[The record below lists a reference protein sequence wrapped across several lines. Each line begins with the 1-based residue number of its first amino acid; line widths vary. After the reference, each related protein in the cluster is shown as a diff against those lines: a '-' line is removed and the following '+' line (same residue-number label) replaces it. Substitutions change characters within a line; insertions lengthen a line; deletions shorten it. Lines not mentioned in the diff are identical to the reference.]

1 MHSYSPSFRFARA
14 IGPSDNAS
22 LPTRRTAT
30 PPRVG
35 PLF

>member
-1 MHSYSPSFRFARA
+1 MHSYSPSFRFALA

-22 LPTRRTAT
+22 LPTCRTAMLL
-30 PPRVG
+30 RVG

>member
-1 MHSYSPSFRFARA
+1 MHSYSPSFRFAQA

-22 LPTRRTAT
+22 LPTRSTAML
-30 PPRVG
+30 PRVG